1 VALQVADLIGF
12 TVPDAAHPL
21 SSFAMAETV
30 TACLLI
36 IGNEILSGRTQD
48 ENLRYVALG
57 LNDVGVRL
65 TEVRVIPDV
74 PETIV
79 STVNAVRRSFDYVFT
94 TGGIGPTHDDITSEC
109 IAKAFGVPWQRDPK
123 AVAILEAYIPG
134 GLNEAR
140 LRMATVPKGAELI
153 QNPVSAAPGFRME
166 NVYVMAGVPA
176 VMKAMFDNVK
186 RGLRGGAKMSSRSV
200 RVELAE
206 GAIAETL
213 SKLQDANPDV
223 EIGSYP
229 AMRRGSFGVSVV
241 IRGTDEARLD
251 AVLAALKAGLIALG
265 GVPQDETGM
274 LSGQGASA

>member
-1 VALQVADLIGF
+1 M
-12 TVPDAAHPL
+12 P
-21 SSFAMAETV
+21 SSAPRTV
-30 TACLLI
+30 TACMLI

-48 ENLRYVALG
+48 ENLRYVATG
-57 LNDVGVRL
+57 LNEVGIRL
-65 TEVRVIPDV
+65 MEARVIPDV
-74 PETIV
+74 PETIIR
-79 STVNAVRRSFDYVFT
+79 TVNECRAAFDYVFT
-94 TGGIGPTHDDITSEC
+94 SGGIGPTHDDITSEC
-109 IAKAFGVPWQRDPK
+109 VAQAFGVALHKDPQ

-153 QNPVSAAPGFRME
+153 QNQVSAAPGFRME

-186 RGLRGGAKMSSRSV
+186 RTLKGGAKMFSRSV

-206 GAIAETL
+206 GVIAECL

-241 IRGTDEARLD
+241 MRGVDEKRLD
-251 AVLAALKAGLIALG
+251 AVVVDLKKGLEALG
-265 GVPQDETGM
+265 GKPQDETAM
-274 LSGQGASA
+274 LAGQGA

>member
-1 VALQVADLIGF
+1 
-12 TVPDAAHPL
+12 
-21 SSFAMAETV
+21 M
-30 TACLLI
+30 LI

-65 TEVRVIPDV
+65 MEVRVIPDV

-79 STVNAVRRSFDYVFT
+79 ATVNAARKSFDYVFT

-109 IAKAFGVPWQRDPK
+109 IAKAFAVPWVRDPQ

-186 RGLRGGAKMSSRSV
+186 RTLRGGAKMSSRSV

-206 GAIAETL
+206 GAIADTL
-213 SKLQDANPDV
+213 TRLQNANPDV

-251 AVLAALKAGLIALG
+251 AVMAELKAGLTALG

-274 LSGQGASA
+274 LAGQGASA

>member
-1 VALQVADLIGF
+1 MADSR
-12 TVPDAAHPL
+12 PR
-21 SSFAMAETV
+21 TV
-30 TACLLI
+30 TACMLI

-65 TEVRVIPDV
+65 MEVRVIPDV
-74 PETIV
+74 PDTIV
-79 STVNAVRRSFDYVFT
+79 GTVNAVRKAYDYVFT

-109 IAKAFGVPWQRDPK
+109 VAAAFGVPLHKDPQ

-186 RGLRGGAKMSSRSV
+186 RTLKGGATMSSRSV

-206 GAIAETL
+206 GLIAECL
-213 SKLQDANPDV
+213 SKLQDVNPDV

-251 AVLAALKAGLIALG
+251 AVLAELKKGLIALG
-265 GVPQDETGM
+265 GAPQDETAM
-274 LSGQGASA
+274 LSGAAR

>member
-1 VALQVADLIGF
+1 MADQ
-12 TVPDAAHPL
+12 PR
-21 SSFAMAETV
+21 TV
-30 TACLLI
+30 TACMLI

-65 TEVRVIPDV
+65 MEVRVIPDV
-74 PETIV
+74 PDTIV
-79 STVNAVRRSFDYVFT
+79 GTVNAVRKAYDYVFT

-109 IAKAFGVPWQRDPK
+109 VAAAFGVPLHRDPQ

-186 RGLRGGAKMSSRSV
+186 RTLKGGAKMSSRSV

-206 GAIAETL
+206 GAIAECL
-213 SKLQDANPDV
+213 SKVQDDNPDV

-241 IRGTDEARLD
+241 IRGIDEARLD
-251 AVLAALKAGLIALG
+251 AVLVELKKGLVALG
-265 GVPQDETGM
+265 GAPQDETAM
-274 LSGQGASA
+274 LSGAAR

>member
-1 VALQVADLIGF
+1 
-12 TVPDAAHPL
+12 
-21 SSFAMAETV
+21 M
-30 TACLLI
+30 LI

-65 TEVRVIPDV
+65 MEVRVIPDV

-79 STVNAVRRSFDYVFT
+79 GTVNAVRKAFDYVFT

-109 IAKAFGVPWQRDPK
+109 IAKAFGVPWVRDPQ

-140 LRMATVPKGAELI
+140 LRMATVPQGAELI
-153 QNPVSAAPGFRME
+153 QNQVSAAPGFRME

-186 RGLRGGAKMSSRSV
+186 RTLKGGAKMSSRSV

-206 GAIAETL
+206 GMIADTL
-213 SKLQDANPDV
+213 TRLQNENPDV

-251 AVLAALKAGLIALG
+251 AVLAALKAGLTALG

-274 LSGQGASA
+274 LSGAGASA

>member
-1 VALQVADLIGF
+1 MNTPRTI
-12 TVPDAAHPL
+12 
-21 SSFAMAETV
+21 
-30 TACLLI
+30 TACMLI

-48 ENLRYVALG
+48 ENLRYVATG
-57 LNDVGVRL
+57 LNDVGIRL
-65 TEVRVIPDV
+65 MEVRVIPDV
-74 PETIV
+74 PDTIV
-79 STVNAVRRSFDYVFT
+79 NTVNEVRRAFDYIFT

-109 IAKAFGVPWQRDPK
+109 VAKAFGVPWQRDPQ

-153 QNPVSAAPGFRME
+153 QNQVSAAPGFRME

-186 RGLRGGAKMSSRSV
+186 RTLKGGAKMSSRSV

-206 GAIAETL
+206 GLIAETL

-241 IRGTDEARLD
+241 LRGTDERRLD
-251 AVLAALKAGLIALG
+251 AVLAALKKGLEALG
-265 GVPQDETGM
+265 GKPQDETAM
-274 LSGQGASA
+274 LAGEAR

>member
-1 VALQVADLIGF
+1 M
-12 TVPDAAHPL
+12 P
-21 SSFAMAETV
+21 AEAPRTV
-30 TACLLI
+30 TACMLI

-65 TEVRVIPDV
+65 MEVRVIPDV
-74 PETIV
+74 PDTIV
-79 STVNAVRRSFDYVFT
+79 GTVNAVRKAYDYVFT

-109 IAKAFGVPWQRDPK
+109 VAAAFGVPLHRDPQ

-186 RGLRGGAKMSSRSV
+186 RALKGGAKMSSRSV

-206 GAIAETL
+206 GLIAECL

-241 IRGTDEARLD
+241 IRGTDEAKLD
-251 AVLAALKAGLIALG
+251 AVLAELKKGLVALG
-265 GVPQDETGM
+265 GAPQDETAM
-274 LSGQGASA
+274 LAGAVR

>member
-1 VALQVADLIGF
+1 MPE
-12 TVPDAAHPL
+12 TR
-21 SSFAMAETV
+21 TV
-30 TACLLI
+30 TACMLI

-57 LNDVGVRL
+57 LNEVGVRL
-65 TEVRVIPDV
+65 MEVRVIPDV
-74 PETIV
+74 EETIIA
-79 STVNAVRRSFDYVFT
+79 TVNAVRKAFDYVFT
-94 TGGIGPTHDDITSEC
+94 SGGIGPTHDDITSEC
-109 IAKAFGVPWQRDPK
+109 IAKAFGVEWAVDPQ

-134 GLNEAR
+134 GLNPAR

-166 NVYVMAGVPA
+166 NVFVMAGVPA

-186 RGLRGGAKMSSRSV
+186 RDLKGGSKMSARSV

-213 SKLQDANPDV
+213 SRLQDANPDV

-241 IRGTDEARLD
+241 VRGTDEARLD
-251 AVLAALKAGLIALG
+251 AVVAELKAGLIALG
-265 GVPQDETGM
+265 GAPQDETGM
-274 LSGQGASA
+274 LSGAGASA

>member
-1 VALQVADLIGF
+1 M
-12 TVPDAAHPL
+12 AA
-21 SSFAMAETV
+21 TV
-30 TACLLI
+30 TACMLI

-65 TEVRVIPDV
+65 MEVRVIPDV

-79 STVNAVRRSFDYVFT
+79 RTVNEARKTYDYVFT
-94 TGGIGPTHDDITSEC
+94 SGGIGPTHDDITSEC
-109 IAKAFGVPWQRDPK
+109 IAAAFGVALHKDPQ

-140 LRMATVPKGAELI
+140 LRMATVPMGAELI

-166 NVYVMAGVPA
+166 NVFVMAGVPA

-186 RGLRGGAKMSSRSV
+186 RGLKGGAKMSSRSV

-206 GAIAETL
+206 GLIAETL

-241 IRGTDEARLD
+241 IRGTDEVRLD
-251 AVLAALKAGLIALG
+251 TVAAALKQGLIALG
-265 GVPQDETGM
+265 GKPQDETGM
-274 LSGQGASA
+274 LAGQGASA